1 MAFEIYGNL
10 DLHLGQLENAKFEQV
25 TTLPTASASNYGN
38 IVHLV
43 PDDIIYQCQKQGDN
57 YVWRSLQIKKV
68 SVVGEGN
75 VVTDVSY
82 DNTTDTIT
90 ITKGISAVEQETGKG
105 LSTND
110 YTTTEKNKL
119 AGIAAGAEVN
129 QKAYANV
136 KVGATTIAAGSKTDT
151 IELVAGSNNVTI
163 TPDATNKKVTIS
175 VEHTDLSGYIPT
187 SQKGANNGVATLDAQ
202 GKVPSSQ
209 LPSYVDDVIEGYY
222 YNGKFYREAAHT
234 TEITAEAGK
243 IYVDLSTDKTYRWGG
258 SAYAVISETLAL
270 GETAGTAYEGSKGKA
285 LADTVAATS
294 AQNPTLAWG
303 TQTTLGRANGKTFKL
318 TMPANPNTDTH
329 VTAVENHYTPQEDTN
344 AQINATSGS
353 YISGIKRDAAGHVTG
368 IQENALPTDTGAT
381 SVETTGSGNA
391 VTSASYD
398 STTRKMTLTKGTT
411 FLTEHQDISGKAD
424 KTATVSNVAYDTTN
438 KKITKT
444 INGTT
449 SDVVTA
455 AKIVTDGGGITE
467 HQSLDG
473 YVNDIEISGSGNA
486 VTSVSKLGNKIIYTK
501 GSSFLTAADVADKLQ
516 GFRTNALTGS
526 TGSVGNAVHGFTEI
540 YSVQAYVGSSQVFL
554 NTLNIT
560 TETVGGET
568 KRSMIEWDAGSTSFT
583 SSSEFKLV
591 IIGK

>member
-1 MAFEIYGNL
+1 MAYEVYGNL
-10 DLHLGQLENAKFEQV
+10 DLHLGQLKNTKFEQV
-25 TTLPTASASNYGN
+25 TTLPTASASEYGRL
-38 IVHLV
+38 VHLV
-43 PDDIIYQCQKQGDN
+43 PDDIVYQCQKQGDN

-68 SVVGEGN
+68 SVAGGGN

-82 DNTTDTIT
+82 DNTTDTLT
-90 ITKGISAVEQETGKG
+90 ITKGLNAVEQETGKG

-129 QKAYANV
+129 QNAYANV

-175 VEHTDLSGYIPT
+175 VEDTDLSGYIPT

-270 GETAGTAYEGSKGKA
+270 GETAGTAYEGSKGKE
-285 LADTVAATS
+285 LADTVANTS

-303 TQTTLGRANGKTFKL
+303 TQTTLGKANGTTFKL

-344 AQINATSGS
+344 AQINATSGN

-381 SVETTGSGNA
+381 SVNVTGSGNA
-391 VTSASYD
+391 VTGASYD

-411 FLTEHQDISGKAD
+411 FLTS
-424 KTATVSNVAYDTTN
+424 
-438 KKITKT
+438 
-444 INGTT
+444 
-449 SDVVTA
+449 
-455 AKIVTDGGGITE
+455 

-473 YVNDIEISGSGNA
+473 YVNTLNVTGTGNA
-486 VTSVSKLGNKIIYTK
+486 ITNITKSGKTLTATK
-501 GSSFLTAADVADKLQ
+501 GKVGTAVVYK
-516 GFRTNALTGS
+516 TNPLTGS
-526 TGSVGNAVHGFTEI
+526 NGTISASTHGLSEI
-540 YSVQAYVGSSQVFL
+540 YSAEAYVAGKKVELDNLSIDDATMDVSWSSGSY
-554 NTLNIT
+554 
-560 TETVGGET
+560 
-568 KRSMIEWDAGSTSFT
+568 SFT
-583 SSSEFKLV
+583 SSSVFVIKL
-591 IIGK
+591 IGL

>member
-1 MAFEIYGNL
+1 MTNTLLANL
-10 DLHLGQLENAKFEQV
+10 DLSLNQLLNTKLEQV
-25 TTLPTASASNYGN
+25 TTLGTASASNYGK

-43 PDDIIYQCQKQGDN
+43 PDDVVYQCQKQGDN

-82 DNTTDTIT
+82 DNTTDTLT

-129 QKAYANV
+129 QNAYANV
-136 KVGATTIAAGSKTDT
+136 KVGATTIAARSKTDT
-151 IELVAGSNNVTI
+151 IELVAGSRNVTI
-163 TPDATNKKVTIS
+163 TPDETNKKVTIS
-175 VEHTDLSGYIPT
+175 VKDTDLSGYIPT

-209 LPSYVDDVIEGYY
+209 LPSYVDDVLEGYY

-243 IYVDLSTDKTYRWGG
+243 IYVDLSTEKTYRWGG
-258 SAYAVISETLAL
+258 SAYVVISETLAL

-303 TQTTLGRANGKTFKL
+303 TQTTLGRANGTTFKL
-318 TMPANPNTDTH
+318 TMPANPNTDTK
-329 VTAVENHYTPQEDTN
+329 VTSVDNHYTPQEDTN
-344 AQINATSGS
+344 AQINATSGN

-381 SVETTGSGNA
+381 SVETTGSGN
-391 VTSASYD
+391 VVSSASYD
-398 STTRKMTLTKGTT
+398 STARKMTLTKG
-411 FLTEHQDISGKAD
+411 
-424 KTATVSNVAYDTTN
+424 
-438 KKITKT
+438 
-444 INGTT
+444 
-449 SDVVTA
+449 VTA
-455 AKIVTDGGGITE
+455 LVAAD
-467 HQSLDG
+467 LDG
-473 YVNDIEISGSGNA
+473 YVNETEVTGSGNA
-486 VTSVSKLGNKIIYTK
+486 VTAVTKNGKKTTFTK
-501 GSSFLTAADVADKLQ
+501 GTTFLTAADVTSKPNY
-516 GFRTNALTGS
+516 FKTNVTLTQSGSEYTATIAAATHGCGVLPKVSLYRYDVVNDANEEVYMGVKVSS
-526 TGSVGNAVHGFTEI
+526 TGDVTLASNVAVADLSVVI
-540 YSVQAYVGSSQVFL
+540 VGC
-554 NTLNIT
+554 
-560 TETVGGET
+560 
-568 KRSMIEWDAGSTSFT
+568 
-583 SSSEFKLV
+583 
-591 IIGK
+591 

>member
-1 MAFEIYGNL
+1 MVKKTLFLANL
-10 DLHLGQLENAKFEQV
+10 DLSLNQLLNTKLEQV
-25 TTLPTASASNYGN
+25 TTLGTASASNYGK

-57 YVWRSLQIKKV
+57 YVWRSLQIKNV
-68 SVVGEGN
+68 TVTGNGN

-82 DNTTDTIT
+82 DNTTDTLT
-90 ITKGISAVEQETGKG
+90 ITKGLNAVEQETGKG

-129 QKAYANV
+129 QNAYANV

-163 TPDATNKKVTIS
+163 TPDAANKKVTIS
-175 VEHTDLSGYIPT
+175 VDDTDLSGYIPT

-270 GETAGTAYEGSKGKA
+270 GETAGTAYEGSKGKE
-285 LADTVAATS
+285 LADTVADTS

-303 TQTTLGRANGKTFKL
+303 TQTTLGKANGTTFKL
-318 TMPANPNTDTH
+318 TMPANPNTDTR

-344 AQINATSGS
+344 ARINATSGN

-381 SVETTGSGNA
+381 SVEVTGSGNA
-391 VTSASYD
+391 VTGASYD
-398 STTRKMTLTKGTT
+398 STTRKMTLTKG
-411 FLTEHQDISGKAD
+411 
-424 KTATVSNVAYDTTN
+424 
-438 KKITKT
+438 
-444 INGTT
+444 
-449 SDVVTA
+449 VTA
-455 AKIVTDGGGITE
+455 LVAAD
-467 HQSLDG
+467 LDG
-473 YVNDIEISGSGNA
+473 YVNETEVTGSGNA
-486 VTSVSKLGNKIIYTK
+486 VTAVTKNGKKVTFTK
-501 GSSFLTAADVADKLQ
+501 GTTFLTAADVTRKPNY
-516 GFRTNALTGS
+516 FKTNVTLTQSGSEYTATISAATHRCGGLPKVSLYRYDAVNDANEEVYMEVKVSS
-526 TGSVGNAVHGFTEI
+526 TGDVTLASNVAVADLSVVI
-540 YSVQAYVGSSQVFL
+540 VGC
-554 NTLNIT
+554 
-560 TETVGGET
+560 
-568 KRSMIEWDAGSTSFT
+568 
-583 SSSEFKLV
+583 
-591 IIGK
+591 